1 MTPILTTGYS
11 ESPEKIADRMKR
23 LNELH
28 EQRIKQQ
35 AEQSAATMQDA
46 VKAGKG

>member
-28 EQRIKQQ
+28 EQRM
-35 AEQSAATMQDA
+35 AEKEAAKTITMQMD
-46 VKAGKG
+46 VEHVEG